1 MIKFELLPDIGCI
14 GCIGLLYDNDEDDV
28 PELVANIFP
37 EDLKDLK
44 LCVDKYLND
53 QEAKTS

>member
-1 MIKFELLPDIGCI
+1 MKVKFELIPDIGCI
-14 GCIGLLYDNDEDDV
+14 GCISLLYDNDEDDV

-44 LCVDKYLND
+44 LCVDKYLNET
-53 QEAKTS
+53 QASQ